1 MIRELS
7 KNAGGV
13 MRMINCQR
21 GCGPAVAN
29 WALLTALFLIGVS
42 EVGASDF
49 TGMDH
54 VGLNVRNLDVSVK
67 WYSDVLGF
75 GVIHTWDGVTMVGR
89 GNIRIGLFSTPDA
102 PVAEDP
108 QNKITITHFAI
119 AIDGDKFVGALR
131 AIQAKGVKIEKGPED
146 TGIAY
151 SFFFRDPDNHQI
163 EITTYHGT
171 GSPVIPVTRGK

>member
-1 MIRELS
+1 MNKIRY
-7 KNAGGV
+7 
-13 MRMINCQR
+13 RR
-21 GCGPAVAN
+21 CGPTLAGSM
-29 WALLTALFLIGVS
+29 LLTALLFIAIRA
-42 EVGASDF
+42 ASAADF
-49 TGMDH
+49 SGIDH
-54 VGLNVRNLDVSVK
+54 VGLNVKNLDASVK

-75 GVIHTWDGVTMVGR
+75 GVIHTWQGVTMVGR

-102 PVAEDP
+102 TVVDDQ
-108 QNKITITHFAI
+108 QNKITITHFAL
-119 AIDGDKFVGALR
+119 AIDGDKFIGALR

-171 GSPVIPVTRGK
+171 GSPVTPGK